1 MHQCI
6 LSTQGDIALCT
17 ARPQYAPMHKGIDYI
32 LAKLMARNGDN
43 QVSLSKATGV
53 GQSTIS
59 RILKPNGPKGI
70 KSPTDDQVSRL
81 AAHYLVST
89 DQLRGRASIPGLDG
103 STGEAEVARPA
114 KSLPAKSSAELVRDM
129 LAKHG
134 KGLSEDARK
143 QIVKAV
149 EVVSA
154 EPDAPSNVISHDFS
168 GLRARP
174 EEILIPQ
181 YDVRGAMGHGQ
192 VPADYNEAIR
202 NLVIREDVLREK
214 GVTYT
219 SPEAL
224 AMITGWGQSME
235 GTINDKDPV
244 IVDRGVTEFIGE
256 GVYVLTWHGLLYIK
270 RVQQKDADHF
280 WLISDNPN
288 NKDLEARI
296 DDVTIHAKV
305 LLVWNARKV

>member
-1 MHQCI
+1 MLTGSELGAAI
-6 LSTQGDIALCT
+6 EAARIKKNVSKKAFGDAF
-17 ARPQYAPMHKGIDYI
+17 
-32 LAKLMARNGDN
+32 
-43 QVSLSKATGV
+43 
-53 GQSTIS
+53 
-59 RILKPNGPKGI
+59 GI
-70 KSPTDDQVSRL
+70 KPPSVQGWVKTGRIDKSKLIEVIRYFSDVVGPEHWGLGSDDADLLNLESVAE
-81 AAHYLVST
+81 AAS
-89 DQLRGRASIPGLDG
+89 AP
-103 STGEAEVARPA
+103 AE
-114 KSLPAKSSAELVRDM
+114 SAADAVLKM

-134 KGLSEDARK
+134 KGLPDEAR
-143 QIVKAV
+143 QMII
-149 EVVSA
+149 SA
-154 EPDAPSNVISHDFS
+154 AKETPAPSSSNVISHDFS

-244 IVDRGVTEFIGE
+244 IVDRGVNEFIGE

-270 RVQQKDADHF
+270 RLQVADEHHF
-280 WLISDNPN
+280 RMISDNKHYEN
-288 NKDLEARI
+288 QTARI

>member
-1 MHQCI
+1 MLTGSELGAAI
-6 LSTQGDIALCT
+6 EAARIKKNVSKKAFGDAF
-17 ARPQYAPMHKGIDYI
+17 
-32 LAKLMARNGDN
+32 
-43 QVSLSKATGV
+43 
-53 GQSTIS
+53 
-59 RILKPNGPKGI
+59 GI
-70 KSPTDDQVSRL
+70 KPPSVQGWVKTGRIDKSKLIEVIRYFSDVVGPEHWGLGSDDADL
-81 AAHYLVST
+81 LNLETAA
-89 DQLRGRASIPGLDG
+89 
-103 STGEAEVARPA
+103 EAPSAPA
-114 KSLPAKSSAELVRDM
+114 ESAADAVLKM

-134 KGLSEDARK
+134 KGLPDEAR
-143 QIVKAV
+143 QMII
-149 EVVSA
+149 SA
-154 EPDAPSNVISHDFS
+154 AKETSKPSSSNVISHDFS

-202 NLVIREDVLREK
+202 NLVIHEEVLREK
-214 GVTYT
+214 GVSYT

>member
-1 MHQCI
+1 PTYAQGWVKSRRIGKSKLIVVTRYYSNVVGHARGELGSDEAGLLNLEAAAEAPSAPAEYASDALRKMH
-6 LSTQGDIALCT
+6 D
-17 ARPQYAPMHKGIDYI
+17 
-32 LAKLMARNGDN
+32 
-43 QVSLSKATGV
+43 
-53 GQSTIS
+53 
-59 RILKPNGPKGI
+59 
-70 KSPTDDQVSRL
+70 
-81 AAHYLVST
+81 
-89 DQLRGRASIPGLDG
+89 
-103 STGEAEVARPA
+103 
-114 KSLPAKSSAELVRDM
+114 
-129 LAKHG
+129 KHG
-134 KGLSEDARK
+134 KGLPDEAR
-143 QIVKAV
+143 QMII
-149 EVVSA
+149 SA
-154 EPDAPSNVISHDFS
+154 AKETPKPSSSNVITHDFS

-202 NLVIREDVLREK
+202 NLVIREEVLREK
-214 GVTYT
+214 GVSYT

-296 DDVTIHAKV
+296 DDVT
-305 LLVWNARKV
+305 